1 MVYINSKVKDKSRRM
16 LVYKYLES
24 FTIKILVL
32 LTALTKLIVIFYT
45 RYRKL

>member
-16 LVYKYLES
+16 FVYKYLEL
-24 FTIKILVL
+24 FTIKILVP
-32 LTALTKLIVIFYT
+32 LTALTKLIAIFYI